1 MAVNNTTPK
10 DEDATY
16 SDWIEVYNSG
26 TNNVDLAGWYLS
38 NKSTNLTQWQFP
50 STNLAPGGFMV
61 VFASNKDRRIAGAL
75 LHTSFKLSGSG
86 EYLALAKPD
95 GVTKATEFAPA
106 FPAQFPDVSYGY
118 VMPGAVNTVIAPTY
132 LYPPTPGAWNSSAS
146 SVAAARHVPTATGL
160 TRAILCPLI

>member
-1 MAVNNTTPK
+1 VVRAFGNVMISEFMAVNNTTLK

-61 VFASNKDRRIAGAL
+61 VFASNKDRRV
-75 LHTSFKLSGSG
+75 SGS
-86 EYLALAKPD
+86 
-95 GVTKATEFAPA
+95 ATPHEF
-106 FPAQFPDVSYGY
+106 
-118 VMPGAVNTVIAPTY
+118 
-132 LYPPTPGAWNSSAS
+132 
-146 SVAAARHVPTATGL
+146 
-160 TRAILCPLI
+160 